1 MKKQYNERT
10 QPVNTPQP
18 ENLDIKFRYIKSCC
32 MYIMYCLY
40 SAYYSAE
47 EVKEVMEEGKDEL
60 IIIEEK
66 KGM

>member
-1 MKKQYNERT
+1 
-10 QPVNTPQP
+10 
-18 ENLDIKFRYIKSCC
+18 
-32 MYIMYCLY
+32 MYCLY